1 MNLSYFIGKRLLWG
15 TKESFTR
22 LIVRLAIASV
32 AVSMIV
38 MIVAV
43 GIVDGFR
50 NEVKNKVIGF
60 SGHIDIRNLDLNQS
74 RETVPVDIQQPFID
88 TLRTHPGI
96 QSILPY
102 ARKAGILQTERD
114 IEGMILKGVPANYD
128 WSFFDRHLVKGRH
141 LANNDS
147 TDSYEIMI
155 SARVA
160 DKLQL
165 DTGKFV
171 DLYFIHNEQVRR
183 RRPVVVGIYSTGL
196 GELDKTVALTDIRVI
211 QRILAADYNSVSGF
225 EVRIKDYE
233 KLDEITRYTDEMVG
247 MRLRAESVDQVYF
260 VIFQWL
266 KLVDSNAEIIIGL
279 MLVVVILNLVTALLI
294 LIIERTR
301 MIGILKALGAR
312 NRQVA
317 GIFLMKATYLIV
329 LGLIIGNGIGLSL
342 AHLQKQYGWFKLDEE
357 TYYMSVVPIE
367 INWDKI
373 VFLNLGTV
381 LICLIILYIPSLLVR
396 TVSPVKAIR
405 FE

>member
-32 AVSMIV
+32 AISMIV

-60 SGHIDIRNLDLNQS
+60 SGHIDVRNLDLNQS
-74 RETVPVDIQQPFID
+74 RESVPIDIDQPFID
-88 TLRTHPGI
+88 KISSDPRI
-96 QSILPY
+96 SSVFPY

-114 IEGMILKGVPANYD
+114 IEGMILKGVPSNYD

-141 LANNDS
+141 IANNDS
-147 TDSYEIMI
+147 IDSYEIMI
-155 SARVA
+155 SSKVA

-183 RRPVVVGIYSTGL
+183 RRPKVVGIYSTGL

-225 EVRIKDYE
+225 EIRISDYD
-233 KLDEITRYTDEMVG
+233 KLEESTQFVDEEIG

-266 KLVDSNAEIIIGL
+266 KLVDSNAEIIIAL
-279 MLVVVILNLVTALLI
+279 MLAVVILNLITALLI
-294 LIIERTR
+294 LIIERTK
-301 MIGILKALGAR
+301 MIGVLKALGAS
-312 NRQVA
+312 NRQV
-317 GIFLMKATYLIV
+317 GNVFLLKASYLILV
-329 LGLIIGNGIGLSL
+329 GLTIGNGIGLLLVSFQ
-342 AHLQKQYGWFKLDEE
+342 QKYGWFKLDEE

-367 INWDKI
+367 INWYKV
-373 VFLNLGTV
+373 VFLNAGTI
-381 LICLIILYIPSLLVR
+381 LICMIILYIPSLLVR